1 MKKIIA
7 VVISVLLVISLS
19 VICLA
24 DDDGY
29 IKNVNLAPDGTLS
42 WDKYDGAEEYWLG
55 VDGNFER
62 FENGS
67 NISGRISAPG
77 IYKLVLEGY
86 TEGGEFMMAEWQIV
100 AEYDGSVFSIYAE
113 QAVETKGETSGRET
127 ETTAEQ
133 TTAEQTEEETTA
145 IETEAEK
152 QPAATDA
159 AVGAE
164 SETAG
169 SPSVTSGESTDTAP
183 GTEENNPSGSSAT
196 KFIITGICIVIAA
209 AAVAAV
215 IIVRKK
221 SGEK

>member
-1 MKKIIA
+1 MKKITA

-55 VDGNFER
+55 VNGNFER
-62 FENGS
+62 FENGES
-67 NISGRISAPG
+67 VSSRISAPG

-100 AEYDGSVFSIYAE
+100 AEYDGSAFSIYAE
-113 QAVETKGETSGRET
+113 QEVETKGETSGRET

-152 QPAATDA
+152 QPVTTEA

-164 SETAG
+164 SETMG
-169 SPSVTSGESTDTAP
+169 SPSDTSGGSTDTAP
-183 GTEENNPSGSSAT
+183 VTEAEEPSNKNTT
-196 KFIITGICIVIAA
+196 KYIIAGICAVI
-209 AAVAAV
+209 AVAAV
-215 IIVRKK
+215 IAVIVVRKR